1 MTYVIAIS
9 VVLLGPRSH
18 CARHRSAAAL
28 GLLAPNRWVGIRTA
42 EALKDEQSF
51 RLANKI
57 AAPTTILAG
66 VLLAGAGLSIYFLSG
81 LAGSFVAV
89 VAIVTAI
96 VVAGFGAAVGSKSAK
111 TKAPVG
117 GCGQACGGCSLRDAC
132 ESPS

>member
-1 MTYVIAIS
+1 MTYVIALS
-9 VVLLGPRSH
+9 AAFWVLGLIVFATGV
-18 CARHRSAAAL
+18 AAAL
-28 GLLAPNRWVGIRTA
+28 GLLAPNKWVGIRTA
-42 EALKDEQSF
+42 EALRNEESF

-81 LAGSFVAV
+81 FTGAFVAL
-89 VAIVTAI
+89 VAIATAI
-96 VVAGFGAAVGSKSAK
+96 VVAGFGAAIG
-111 TKAPVG
+111 TKAAKAKAPAG